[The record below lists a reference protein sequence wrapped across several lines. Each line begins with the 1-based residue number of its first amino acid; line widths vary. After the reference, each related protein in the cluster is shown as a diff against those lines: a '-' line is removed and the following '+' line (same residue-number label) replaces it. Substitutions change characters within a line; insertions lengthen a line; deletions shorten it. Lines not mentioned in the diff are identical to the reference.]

1 MTYSDFGNQTLTSN
15 GLAGVS
21 LHLLQ
26 GFHHFAS
33 PKTNINKIYFQSFN
47 MKASKKSNYWLLEA
61 KDKRKER
68 EWKKIGYCV
77 DSLMFRIS

>member
-33 PKTNINKIYFQSFN
+33 PKTNINKIYFQSLN
-47 MKASKKSNYWLLEA
+47 IKPPRKAIIGFWKLKQKKR
-61 KDKRKER
+61 KRKE
-68 EWKKIGYCV
+68 K
-77 DSLMFRIS
+77 